1 MSLLIWAR
9 RLLVASALL
18 LLMAVAV
25 SVMTQDAWLL
35 AAHAVS
41 AFSAVGAAIGVML
54 LLAAGLRRA
63 ARRGGERV
71 DGFDILPHE
80 MGLTGLVEADSPSG
94 RRGNLSSG
102 RP

>member
-1 MSLLIWAR
+1 MSLLTWAR
-9 RLLVASALL
+9 RLLVASAMLL
-18 LLMAVAV
+18 LTAIAV

-41 AFSAVGAAIGVML
+41 AFSAVGAAIGVLL
-54 LLAAGLRRA
+54 LLAAGLRKA
-63 ARRGGERV
+63 ARQGGGRGGGV
-71 DGFDILPHE
+71 DILPHE

-94 RRGNLSSG
+94 RSGNLPSG